1 MMLRATS
8 AYSMLIL
15 SMSGD
20 KNRTVYS
27 TESDVPRKD
36 PLHGASDREVL
47 QPSVAATQQR
57 VCVRLDKK
65 GRAGKSVTLI
75 ASSQM
80 TSKERETLLKQLKTR
95 FGAGGSVKDAVIEI
109 QGDHRD
115 GVISV
120 LEGLGYRPKRTGG

>member
-1 MMLRATS
+1 
-8 AYSMLIL
+8 
-15 SMSGD
+15 MSGD

-57 VCVRLDKK
+57 VCVSLDKK

-75 ASSQM
+75 AGSQM
-80 TSKERETLLKQLKTR
+80 TPKERETLLKQLKTR

-115 GVISV
+115 GFISV